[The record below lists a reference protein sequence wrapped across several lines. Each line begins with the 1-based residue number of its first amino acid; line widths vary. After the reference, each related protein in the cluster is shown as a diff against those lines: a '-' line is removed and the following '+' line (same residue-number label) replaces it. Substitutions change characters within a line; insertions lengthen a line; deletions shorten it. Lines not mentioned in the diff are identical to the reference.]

1 MRTHHPFL
9 LASSILFWGLGLT
22 AGRPA
27 LAQPPADPA
36 HPAAP
41 QPQPSTPGSTLTVD
55 EAVER
60 AIRQNPRLT
69 AVAREIVAARAG
81 VRSARA
87 LTNPSLTF
95 TPAIISGGSDE
106 EVLLQQPLEL
116 NGTRA
121 ARAGVAQ
128 AQLRQTQAE
137 AVVELRTLVFET
149 RAAYY
154 DLARAQELRTLAQD
168 VLRTAEEFSRGVRRQ
183 AEEGLRPG
191 IDQTQAGIEVA
202 RARQQVTLAEGQV
215 RSAQAALNTLMG
227 QPTADPVGA
236 VTPIAFSPIGADTE
250 ALVRQA
256 LAARAEITAQ
266 DARRQGFR
274 EEARLA
280 RAQGRPDLV
289 PQFRTESVLRAP
301 RQPGIGVGISLPL
314 LDWGSRRNRIR
325 QAEESARAQD
335 ARIVATQAQVRR
347 EVEQAVTRLRAAEEV
362 VREYQGGVL
371 DQARRLLEGS
381 LRALQVGAPGASI
394 LTALEAQRTYRGVL
408 TDYTNALTEHA
419 QAQAELERAV
429 AAVPADRLPAA
440 TTSRDSGSAEAGG
453 ASPTDPAGT
462 PTGTTR
468 GDSRE

>member
-1 MRTHHPFL
+1 MLTKTSTHTDHVTFSL
-9 LASSILFWGLGLT
+9 CLALGVAT
-22 AGRPA
+22 PVVH
-27 LAQPPADPA
+27 AQEPPPPAAGAVRP
-36 HPAAP
+36 
-41 QPQPSTPGSTLTVD
+41 TPTPVLTGPLTVD
-55 EAVER
+55 QAIAA
-60 AIRQNPRLT
+60 AIRHNPRLST
-69 AVAREIVAARAG
+69 VAREIAAAEAG

-95 TPAIISGGSDE
+95 TPAIIRGGSDE
-106 EVLLQQPLEL
+106 EILLQQPLEL

-121 ARAGVAQ
+121 ARTGVAR

-137 AVVELRTLVFET
+137 AIVELRTLVFET

-154 DLARAQELRTLAQD
+154 DLARAQELRALAQQ

-191 IDQTQAGIEVA
+191 IDQTQAEIEAA
-202 RARQQVTLAEGQV
+202 RSRQQVTLAEAQV
-215 RSAQAALNTLMG
+215 GTARAALNTLLG
-227 QPTADPVGA
+227 QPTEAPTAA
-236 VTPIAFSPIGADTE
+236 VTPIPFTPAKVDRD
-250 ALVRQA
+250 ALVLQA
-256 LAARAEITAQ
+256 LSGRAEITAEE
-266 DARRQGFR
+266 ARRQGFR

-280 RAQGRPDLV
+280 RAQGRPDLA

-301 RQPGIGVGISLPL
+301 REPGIGVGVTLPL

-325 QAEESARAQD
+325 QAEESARAQE
-335 ARIVATQAQVRR
+335 ARIASTQAQVRR
-347 EVEQAVTRLRAAEEV
+347 EVDQAVARLKAAETV

-381 LRALQVGAPGASI
+381 LRALQIGAPNASI

-419 QAQAELERAV
+419 QAYAELERAI
-429 AAVPADRLPAA
+429 AAVPADRLPAPS
-440 TTSRDSGSAEAGG
+440 TGTSSR
-453 ASPTDPAGT
+453 
-462 PTGTTR
+462 TTR